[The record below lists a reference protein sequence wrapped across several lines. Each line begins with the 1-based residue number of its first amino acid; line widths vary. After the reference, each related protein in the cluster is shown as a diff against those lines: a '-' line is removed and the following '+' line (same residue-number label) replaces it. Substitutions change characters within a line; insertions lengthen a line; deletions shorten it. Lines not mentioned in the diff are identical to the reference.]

1 MNSNYYLVIA
11 NAPKDTL
18 YLETEVMVAHT
29 CNYSTE
35 ENGERRITNISYT
48 VRPYLKPSKLI
59 FKKLLGRPIILRSIT
74 AGQNLMAKKFS
85 E

>member
-1 MNSNYYLVIA
+1 MIA
-11 NAPKDTL
+11 NALKDTL
-18 YLETEVMVAHT
+18 YLETEVMVAHI

-35 ENGERRITNISYT
+35 ENGDRRINIGYT

-74 AGQNLMAKKFS
+74 AGQI
-85 E
+85 